1 MKLKADNKPSEKSVE
16 AENQQKP
23 RNLPKPNKTKA
34 DKGKE
39 REKRQP
45 NLPLLPYR
53 NLSSARKNR
62 LNAMKKPVVPLPCVR
77 IKKPC

>member
-1 MKLKADNKPSEKSVE
+1 MKLKQTTSRLKNPLKLK
-16 AENQQKP
+16 NQQKP

-34 DKGKE
+34 AKAKKRKG
-39 REKRQP
+39 QP